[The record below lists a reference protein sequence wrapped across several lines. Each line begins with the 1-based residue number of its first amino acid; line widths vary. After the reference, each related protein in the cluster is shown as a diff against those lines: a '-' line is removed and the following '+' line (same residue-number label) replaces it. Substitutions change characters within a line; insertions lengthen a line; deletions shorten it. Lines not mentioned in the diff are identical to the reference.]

1 MLHNP
6 AISTEPV
13 SPLKL
18 AGEKIGIEANLPID
32 RATGALNLQ
41 IRNPRVIADTGA
53 GWVRLNFVLGPWSS
67 PADETIHNGRT
78 WTEAY
83 QAIVSGLRGQSLSLY
98 GLIGAEAMPSE
109 PGDRFRLPPQ
119 DGAAQDDWLDAYVA
133 NFVAIVEM
141 FHADFR
147 AFELFNEPD
156 DWHGQSR
163 AWIHPGWFA
172 IILQRVYAAVRE
184 RPHLDGVKVISG
196 PLEGLE
202 VSNNGAVTYLREVYR
217 AGKRFYGWGQP
228 GRPFPFDGVGYHIY
242 VQQGYTSDPVTHE
255 RTVRAVFT
263 TYLDQMHALIRM
275 EEGRDKPL
283 YVSEA
288 GWNSDPDP
296 KAVQARETFQANALR
311 VGLDVLARDPFVELG
326 VWFCTQDFYNGAEP
340 RFFGLYRIGDV
351 GSAGRKPAYD
361 AFAAACRQPIETTP
375 VQLPYTNQMVLNA
388 FYYAAVELRLA
399 NRWSLLNRAG
409 LSLAALA
416 ADRQGLYRGK
426 PVQDLPNLST
436 VEKQAIARKL
446 AEQLPRAMISPAG
459 GALLASPEASDGSRA
474 GNVDT
479 KGPGRQRL
487 RQPEQEDEVL
497 EQEIL
502 GLVAE
507 HRASLWIHRVMLAGA
522 LAGLLLATLCAAL
535 LGLAVLLL
543 IL

>member
-1 MLHNP
+1 MTDHLVSAPQP
-6 AISTEPV
+6 AAPS
-13 SPLKL
+13 KL

-32 RATGALNLQ
+32 RLTGALNPQ
-41 IRNPRVIADTGA
+41 VCDPHVIADLGA
-53 GWVRLNFVLGPWSS
+53 GWARLNFVLGPWAS
-67 PADETIHNGRT
+67 PDDRT
-78 WTEAY
+78 LHSGLTWRAAY
-83 QAIVSGLRGQSLSLY
+83 QTIVAGLRAHSLKLY
-98 GLIGAEAMPSE
+98 GLIGAEALPTD
-109 PGDRFRLPPQ
+109 PGDRFRLPPPNG
-119 DGAAQDDWLDAYVA
+119 DAQDPWLDAYVA
-133 NFVAIVEM
+133 TFIQISEM
-141 FHADFR
+141 FYGDFQ

-156 DWHGQSR
+156 DWHGQTR

-172 IILQRVYAAVRE
+172 IMLQRVYAAVRV
-184 RPHLDGVKVISG
+184 RPHLNAIKLISG

-202 VSNNGAVTYLREVYR
+202 INNNGAVAYLRETYQ
-217 AGKRFYGWGQP
+217 AGKRFFGWGQP
-228 GRPFPFDGVGYHIY
+228 GKPFPFDGVGYHIY
-242 VQQGYTSDPVTHE
+242 VQQGYTADPLAHE
-255 RTVRAVFT
+255 RGVRALFT
-263 TYLDQMHALIRM
+263 TYLDQMHALIRA

-296 KAVQARETFQANALR
+296 KAVQAREIFQANALR

-326 VWFCTQDFYNGAEP
+326 VWFCTQDFYNGAAP

-361 AFAAACRQPIETTP
+361 AFAVACRQSIEPTP

-446 AEQLPRAMISPAG
+446 AEQLPQAMISPAG

-479 KGPGRQRL
+479 KGTGRQRL

-507 HRASLWIHRVMLAGA
+507 HRASLRIHRVMLVGA
-522 LAGLLLATLCAAL
+522 LAGLLLATMCAAL